1 MPLILISCLES
12 YRNVDQL
19 WRNALNFVR
28 YRHVC
33 IAVPKVTATC
43 KKLSSHAK
51 MSTNMI
57 IIRVAD
63 KVRPPL
69 PLPPCLSPMPQK
81 EGYSVRATQSLWWYY
96 PGFFTL
102 CIRRSA
108 LPRYVWIYTGTKI
121 VPCYS
126 CFLQSRYRT
135 RRLPRSAGLKGPWL
149 HVKG

>member
-33 IAVPKVTATC
+33 IAVPKVTASC

-63 KVRPPL
+63 KVRPPPPA
-69 PLPPCLSPMPQK
+69 PLPVPGATKGRIQRTCHTKPLMILSRLFYFMYTSQRTAAIRVDLYWDKDCPM
-81 EGYSVRATQSLWWYY
+81 LLL
-96 PGFFTL
+96 FFT
-102 CIRRSA
+102 I
-108 LPRYVWIYTGTKI
+108 KI
-121 VPCYS
+121 PYPPPAYGA
-126 CFLQSRYRT
+126 Q
-135 RRLPRSAGLKGPWL
+135 G
-149 HVKG
+149 